1 MIICVDG
8 TYREATP
15 EEQAEIDELIKNAPV
30 LPKSDDERITELE
43 INQLDLAEAIAT
55 LYEGDAA

>member
-8 TYREATP
+8 IYREATP

-43 INQLDLAEAIAT
+43 KSQLDLAEAIAT
-55 LYEGDAA
+55 LYEGGAA